1 MSNDSYEQKTF
12 LSWSSFLRD
21 LSSEDLELQKLI
33 KRIISIIIIY
43 FIDISRIQLK
53 SNHSLFT
60 KEAFKCL
67 TTGILLAAPD
77 VLRECDTFCC
87 LPVYTLSGPGPEP
100 AFSENIDN
108 NISAPG
114 AEEMT
119 YNLAALSEQE
129 EDDSVIQDS
138 LSNVLDVTGERQT
151 SEQTRLLE
159 SDTSEEAEQTDIT
172 AVRRAVED
180 DTNGAENLIQN
191 NADTDLVAQRSQNS
205 KTRNFIADP
214 REETGEESLKDA
226 NKIVDRLSRNQR
238 NFEEAANNDQSV
250 DGDNNHERKN
260 DLDTVS
266 LNENEIFNDDESV
279 NSTNENT
286 SEESRSGS
294 GVVQGKKS
302 INLLGTTND
311 LKSSRL
317 KKPFKNSP
325 NIIEDSV
332 KPQHKNVADI
342 VKNLRRKRNVP
353 SSNSLGDKE
362 ANICLEP
369 LASVR
374 VKTRSGEVNLTSDYC
389 DNCSV
394 SGNCSFSVPLSR
406 YMPDTAIAL
415 VFTAPVIQCEVAA
428 PPTVCPGLNDINQR
442 FAEQP
447 PPTSSLGEEDN
458 QVSVEAHKL
467 SHYKFRILRDSSQ
480 GSLVDLCHET
490 RLDKF
495 VEFNFKFYRD
505 CRG

>member
-1 MSNDSYEQKTF
+1 MFNKWIF
-12 LSWSSFLRD
+12 
-21 LSSEDLELQKLI
+21 
-33 KRIISIIIIY
+33 
-43 FIDISRIQLK
+43 
-53 SNHSLFT
+53 
-60 KEAFKCL
+60 
-67 TTGILLAAPD
+67 LAAPD

-87 LPVYTLSGPGPEP
+87 LPVYTLSGPGSES
-100 AFSENIDN
+100 AFSDNIDN

-114 AEEMT
+114 AGEMN
-119 YNLAALSEQE
+119 YNLAALTEEQE
-129 EDDSVIQDS
+129 EDSEDSVIQDG

-151 SEQTRLLE
+151 SEQTRIIDG
-159 SDTSEEAEQTDIT
+159 DTSEEAEQTDIT

-180 DTNGAENLIQN
+180 NTNGAENLIQN

-238 NFEEAANNDQSV
+238 NFEEAANND
-250 DGDNNHERKN
+250 GDHERN
-260 DLDTVS
+260 NNLDTVS
-266 LNENEIFNDDESV
+266 LNENEIFNDDESD

-294 GVVQGKKS
+294 GVIQGKKS

-332 KPQHKNVADI
+332 KPQQHKNVADI

-362 ANICLEP
+362 TNICLEP

-374 VKTRSGEVNLTSDYC
+374 VKTRSGEVNLTSEYC
-389 DNCSV
+389 DNCSM

-406 YMPDTAIAL
+406 YMPDTNIAL
-415 VFTAPVIQCEVAA
+415 VFTAPVIQCEVSA

-447 PPTSSLGEEDN
+447 PPASSLGEEDN

-467 SHYKFRILRDSSQ
+467 SHYKFRILRDNSQ

>member
-1 MSNDSYEQKTF
+1 MFVS
-12 LSWSSFLRD
+12 
-21 LSSEDLELQKLI
+21 
-33 KRIISIIIIY
+33 
-43 FIDISRIQLK
+43 
-53 SNHSLFT
+53 
-60 KEAFKCL
+60 
-67 TTGILLAAPD
+67 APD
-77 VLRECDTFCC
+77 VLRECESFCC
-87 LPVYTLSGPGPEP
+87 VPSYTLSGPGPGP
-100 AFSENIDN
+100 SFSDNIDN

-114 AEEMT
+114 AEVMS
-119 YNLAALSEQE
+119 YNLASLTEEQE
-129 EDDSVIQDS
+129 EEEEEVDSVIQDG

-159 SDTSEEAEQTDIT
+159 TDTSEEAEQTDIT

-180 DTNGAENLIQN
+180 DTNGAENLIDN
-191 NADTDLVAQRSQNS
+191 NADNDLVAQRSQNS

-214 REETGEESLKDA
+214 REEAGEESLKDA

-250 DGDNNHERKN
+250 DGDNNHERNN
-260 DLDTVS
+260 DLNNVS

-279 NSTNENT
+279 NSTNDNT

-294 GVVQGKKS
+294 GVGQGKKS

-332 KPQHKNVADI
+332 KPQHKSVADI

-353 SSNSLGDKE
+353 STNSVGDKE
-362 ANICLEP
+362 TNICLEP

-374 VKTRSGEVNLTSDYC
+374 VRTRSGEVNLTSEYC

-406 YMPDTAIAL
+406 YMPDTTIGL
-415 VFTAPVIQCEVAA
+415 VFSAPVTRCEVVT

-447 PPTSSLGEEDN
+447 PSSSSLGDPETDN

-467 SHYKFRILRDSSQ
+467 SHYKFRILRDPSQ

-490 RLDKF
+490 RQDKF

-505 CRG
+505 CRD

>member
-1 MSNDSYEQKTF
+1 
-12 LSWSSFLRD
+12 
-21 LSSEDLELQKLI
+21 
-33 KRIISIIIIY
+33 
-43 FIDISRIQLK
+43 
-53 SNHSLFT
+53 
-60 KEAFKCL
+60 
-67 TTGILLAAPD
+67 
-77 VLRECDTFCC
+77 
-87 LPVYTLSGPGPEP
+87 
-100 AFSENIDN
+100 
-108 NISAPG
+108 
-114 AEEMT
+114 MT
-119 YNLAALSEQE
+119 YNLAALTEDDE
-129 EDDSVIQDS
+129 EDEDSVIQDG

-151 SEQTRLLE
+151 SEQTRLVEAE
-159 SDTSEEAEQTDIT
+159 SSDEAEQTDIT

-180 DTNGAENLIQN
+180 ETNGAENLIGDD
-191 NADTDLVAQRSQNS
+191 NADNDLVAQRSQSS

-214 REETGEESLKDA
+214 REEPGEENLKDA

-238 NFEEAANNDQSV
+238 NFEEAANSDQSV
-250 DGDNNHERKN
+250 DGDNNHERN
-260 DLDTVS
+260 SDDLNNVS

-279 NSTNENT
+279 NSTNDDT

-294 GVVQGKKS
+294 GVGQGKKS

-325 NIIEDSV
+325 NVIEDSV

-353 SSNSLGDKE
+353 SSNSVGDKE

-374 VKTRSGEVNLTSDYC
+374 VKTRSGEVNLTSEYC
-389 DNCSV
+389 ENCSV
-394 SGNCSFSVPLSR
+394 TGNCSFSVPLSR

-415 VFTAPVIQCEVAA
+415 VFTGPVTRYEVIS
-428 PPTVCPGLNDINQR
+428 PPIVCPGLNDINQR
-442 FAEQP
+442 FAEQQ
-447 PPTSSLGEEDN
+447 PTSSLGDPEEDY

-467 SHYKFRILRDSSQ
+467 SHYKFRMLRESSQ

-505 CRG
+505 CRD